1 MSTHPAAAPVAADT
15 LAGCRIVLDCRLLG
29 MGGAGRV
36 TELMLD
42 HFRDEPPA
50 GHWILWGAPERVEP
64 RRFPG
69 AEVVP
74 WSGDPRTLSGQRD
87 LFRVPRGDVVLYSHQ
102 IRPLRPGR
110 SVTIIHDTIPLRH
123 GGTPMRCRLKRLYF
137 LAVARASDR
146 VLTDS
151 EFSRDCIERDLGVP
165 RERISV
171 MTFPSD
177 PERAAAVARL
187 RDELCQEERLLYLGR
202 FAPHKNLERLCRAFT
217 ASDFA
222 ARGGTL
228 VLVGGWDDEADRMR
242 EWVDAQGIAGVE
254 VRPTCPDEE
263 IDRLLATS
271 RALVLPSLEEGFGL
285 PAFEAAASGLPVAAS
300 RTGAMPLLGEQAVL
314 FDPLDEDAMRDA
326 LDTAVSRP
334 ARPPAP
340 LETPFA
346 DVVLDALRSAL
357 DARA

>member
-1 MSTHPAAAPVAADT
+1 VSSDL
-15 LAGCRIVLDCRLLG
+15 LAGRRIVLDCRLLG

-36 TELMLD
+36 TELLLD

-50 GHWILWGAPERVEP
+50 GDWILWGSPERVDP
-64 RRFPG
+64 LVFPG
-69 AEVVP
+69 AIVVP
-74 WSGDPRTLSGQRD
+74 WSGDPRTLFGQRD
-87 LFRVPRGDVVLYSHQ
+87 LFRVPGGDVVLYSHQ

-123 GGTPMRCRLKRLYF
+123 GGTPMRRRLKRLYF
-137 LAVARASDR
+137 RAVARASDR

-151 EFSRDCIERDLGVP
+151 EFSRECIERDLGVP

-177 PERAAAVARL
+177 SERGEAVARL
-187 RDELCQEERLLYLGR
+187 REELGQEERLLYLGR
-202 FAPHKNLERLCRAFT
+202 FAPHKNLERLCRAFA
-217 ASDFA
+217 ASEFA

-228 VLVGGWDDEADRMR
+228 LLVGGWDDEAERMR
-242 EWVDAQGIAGVE
+242 AWVDAEGIAGVE
-254 VRPTCPDEE
+254 VGPTTTDAE

-300 RTGAMPLLGEQAVL
+300 RTGAMTLLGPEQAAL
-314 FDPLDEDAMRDA
+314 FDPLDEDAMRAAIDA
-326 LDTAVSRP
+326 ATSQP
-334 ARPPAP
+334 AGPPAP
-340 LETPFA
+340 METSFA

-357 DARA
+357 GARA